1 MHIYDQKK
9 LKTKHVC
16 RNDSG
21 QLAKSGE
28 DGAEIKANEN
38 SVEHSSGKICS
49 VLLCVLPRF
58 CAYMWLTI
66 VVKSLVLIVSRL
78 MYNID

>member
-21 QLAKSGE
+21 QFAKSGE
-28 DGAEIKANEN
+28 DGAGIKANEN
-38 SVEHSSGKICS
+38 SVEHSFGKKAKGRDD
-49 VLLCVLPRF
+49 LAGF
-58 CAYMWLTI
+58 
-66 VVKSLVLIVSRL
+66 SLR
-78 MYNID
+78 